1 MNSDMV
7 SSQYMDPMSQ
17 PRAAHAA
24 YAAGGGGGAGGWH
37 NIGSI
42 GSPVHQMY
50 DEYLTLDGQPLMSPI
65 MGAMGGGQYRTP
77 TAGAVPSHMSYAQPD
92 PIFPGGATLGLA
104 ALAEQDDDYFSHA
117 LLNNPVVALNVS
129 PEAIPDDDDDGN
141 TGAAD
146 GGSEGS
152 GGSGSRTPTASP
164 TNAEGAMGTPRP
176 KSVLGSILSNPSA
189 VVAGGLHGTISAK
202 PGKRKSTRGAA
213 ATAWQD
219 ADTPQDGGLTPNSV
233 SSAEFGDGGGGIVG
247 TKTNQTPTAKAA
259 AIPKA
264 KAKTKPVAATHATN
278 PPAAKPMFEN
288 VSQFNIGGI
297 TWDDLP
303 EIDPNDVGADYRA
316 VGGADDISPMKQ
328 HFYPSTNTAGP
339 AAFVPTHN
347 N

>member
-17 PRAAHAA
+17 PRAA

-37 NIGSI
+37 NVGSI

-141 TGAAD
+141 AGAAD

-164 TNAEGAMGTPRP
+164 MNAEGAMGTPRP

-213 ATAWQD
+213 ATAWQG
-219 ADTPQDGGLTPNSV
+219 ADTPQAGGLTPDSNSV

-247 TKTNQTPTAKAA
+247 TKTDQTPTAKAA
-259 AIPKA
+259 ATPQA
-264 KAKTKPVAATHATN
+264 KAK
-278 PPAAKPMFEN
+278 
-288 VSQFNIGGI
+288 
-297 TWDDLP
+297 
-303 EIDPNDVGADYRA
+303 
-316 VGGADDISPMKQ
+316 
-328 HFYPSTNTAGP
+328 
-339 AAFVPTHN
+339 
-347 N
+347 